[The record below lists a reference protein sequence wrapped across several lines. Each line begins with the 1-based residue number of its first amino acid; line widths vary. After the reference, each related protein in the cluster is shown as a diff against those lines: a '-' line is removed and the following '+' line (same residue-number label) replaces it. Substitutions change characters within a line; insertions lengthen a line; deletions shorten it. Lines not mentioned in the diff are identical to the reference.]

1 MPPSNT
7 CKVLNEI
14 ERNERYARLKA
25 ELLKEFESE
34 PERVAGKAYKQ
45 VLKGVLDVLA
55 KFEEFE
61 DRVKLNVESLILIE
75 DIATSGKCRYPWK
88 VVKAL
93 LLLVYSKLFDEVYY
107 GNKKAGEENV
117 LPPNSRSSD
126 CSNSPEGSGEEP
138 EVERRVETEDDYKK
152 VKLDS
157 LVYILEFNL
166 PPFTL
171 QRLCEITLNQPYRI
185 FKKLF
190 NAYRKLFA
198 VRNIEYEPE
207 QLPPFLSLGDFPKLE
222 AVSMNIRNWERR
234 YLATFR
240 PEWSEELLSDNSE
253 DPDSSDERRL
263 KRQRE

>member
-14 ERNERYARLKA
+14 ERNERYTRLKA

-34 PERVAGKAYKQ
+34 PERVTGKAYKQ
-45 VLKGVLDVLA
+45 ILKGVLDVLA

-107 GNKKAGEENV
+107 SNKRAGEENV
-117 LPPNSRSSD
+117 LPYNSRSSD
-126 CSNSPEGSGEEP
+126 YSNSPEVSAEEP
-138 EVERRVETEDDYKK
+138 EFERSAETEDDYKK

-207 QLPPFLSLGDFPKLE
+207 QLPPFLSLSEFPKLE
-222 AVSMNIRNWERR
+222 TVSMNIRNWERR
-234 YLATFR
+234 YLTTFR
-240 PEWSEELLSDNSE
+240 PEWNEDLLSDNS
-253 DPDSSDERRL
+253 DDADSSDERRF
-263 KRQRE
+263 KRPRE